1 MKDKKP
7 KKKKKKDPFEEI
19 EEELSKY
26 SEGLEPESS
35 RYSFEG

>member
-1 MKDKKP
+1 MSGKKP
-7 KKKKKKDPFEEI
+7 EKKKKKNPFAEV
-19 EEELSKY
+19 EEELEKY